1 MKWIEIWAM
10 LKSIGIIVGIVLNI
24 ILLII
29 YLVIFFKNNR

>member
-10 LKSIGIIVGIVLNI
+10 LKSIGIILGVILNI
-24 ILLII
+24 ALVII